1 MYLSVNSSVTTPAVS
16 LEQHFPFAFFFFL
29 AEFNVVF
36 NPTGQF
42 TNVLCATP
50 YVLTYSADLNASISV
65 FRGPARLASLIG
77 AYIHWASLGVKSTA
91 LLA

>member
-16 LEQHFPFAFFFFL
+16 LGQHFPFAFL

-50 YVLTYSADLNASISV
+50 YVLTYTADLNASISV